1 MKEYQHLILL
11 LTCVVKLSDAHFP
24 ITSDNF
30 PRKTIPLHWEGNVKE
45 SNPELR
51 QYVIHS
57 NTWEGN
63 VKEKRGKMQILKK
76 LGKTMFSIPVVGQ
89 PKGY

>member
-30 PRKTIPLHWEGNVKE
+30 PRKTIPLGGNVKE
-45 SNPELR
+45 SNLELR

-57 NTWEGN
+57 NAWEGN
-63 VKEKRGKMQILKK
+63 VKENREKMQILN
-76 LGKTMFSIPVVGQ
+76 GKTMLSIPVVGK
-89 PKGY
+89 PKGH